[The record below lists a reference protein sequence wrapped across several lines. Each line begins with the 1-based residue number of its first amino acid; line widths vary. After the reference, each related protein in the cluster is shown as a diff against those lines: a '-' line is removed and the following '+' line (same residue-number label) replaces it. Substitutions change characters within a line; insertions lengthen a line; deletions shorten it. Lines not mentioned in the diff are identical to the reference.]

1 MPYEDIIE
9 ICKVLSF
16 CNVKVDSEYMKLI
29 YLAYYQKCKK
39 QISKFGIR
47 LLYYN
52 DKILRRSKNSNH
64 KLSKDEIDEFLKIA
78 VFNKCLDEKYLVTD
92 MKGIFL
98 KNFAQE
104 KQDEEKDKLQL
115 YQSMYLIKYLYQNTN
130 ILDIDI
136 EEINVEDEHIDK
148 YFQQLKNSNSPEGI
162 EEIARKGILE
172 DFINDKK
179 EKVLEKGR
187 NENNIPIDV
196 FCAMIIN
203 ACASPESIKEIIRK
217 FEHDFETMTSSQIF
231 DIMTVLIYAEQKFEY
246 DLNREDF
253 EAIGK
258 SLYGLISQKKGEKQ
272 VRVPSKLRIK
282 LDNMLANIYDLLP
295 KFRVK
300 VDVEK

>member
-1 MPYEDIIE
+1 MPYEEIIE

-52 DKILRRSKNSNH
+52 DKILRKSKNSNH

-136 EEINVEDEHIDK
+136 EEINVEDEHIYK

-231 DIMTVLIYAEQKFEY
+231 DIMTVFIYAEQKFEY

-258 SLYGLISQKKGEKQ
+258 SLYGLISQNKGEKQ